1 MHDTQKFSALLVDEL
16 PVLRRRAV
24 ALSRNR
30 HLSEDLVQTTVLKAW
45 EHRDRFQENT
55 CLRAWLFTILR
66 NTFISGI
73 RKHRLEVADV
83 DGKFS
88 AQVMVAPA
96 QDHALVLK
104 DLLDLVNTLPRVQRM
119 ALLLMGAE
127 GYSQQEAADICK
139 CSLGTIKSRVSRAR
153 ATLSQLMLDPALS
166 VDLPAAQSWLTSL
179 ASAPVD
185 LCAIEANAAD
195 CANLSVGR
203 RAFPGFGANA
213 PTGAGAP

>member
-1 MHDTQKFSALLVDEL
+1 MHDTQKFSVLLVDEL

-24 ALSRNR
+24 ALSQNK

-73 RKHRLEVADV
+73 RKKSLEVADI
-83 DGKFS
+83 DSKFS
-88 AQVMVAPA
+88 ALVMVAPA
-96 QDHALVLK
+96 QDDALMLK
-104 DLLDLVNTLPRVQRM
+104 DLLNLVNTLPRVQRT

-153 ATLSQLMLDPALS
+153 ATLSQLMLDRELS
-166 VDLPAAQSWLTSL
+166 VDLRSAQSQL
-179 ASAPVD
+179 ASFAAAPVGSG
-185 LCAIEANAAD
+185 C
-195 CANLSVGR
+195 
-203 RAFPGFGANA
+203 FG
-213 PTGAGAP
+213 TGVPA